1 MQINPIPPS
10 APPPASRR
18 ASPRSSDR
26 IRSAIA
32 VPVNNQER
40 NTFFRNL
47 DVSRFS
53 AEEIAY
59 FKTVGFEPNHVQ
71 RICLE
76 KMDLDRMAERW
87 RSATMCPNNPVMM
100 CLDSPV
106 S

>member
-10 APPPASRR
+10 APPPASRV
-18 ASPRSSDR
+18 ASPRSSDG

-40 NTFFRNL
+40 NAFFRNV

-59 FKTVGFEPNHVQ
+59 FKTVGFRPNQ
-71 RICLE
+71 
-76 KMDLDRMAERW
+76 AQ
-87 RSATMCPNNPVMM
+87 T
-100 CLDSPV
+100 
-106 S
+106 